1 MHMQASTWTSSRA
14 KAGGRAGTKRGSRRQ
29 AATGAHRTRPATP
42 RQAAR
47 TPGAID
53 GLLEAAAFAALG
65 DATRVALLACAAK
78 CGRACS
84 VSELA
89 GCCSVDL
96 SVVSRQLRTLERAGL
111 MTSERRGRAVLY
123 SVRYA
128 DIAGRLR
135 RLADELDACVMA
147 CGDGCCGEGCCGAG
161 GKECACG

>member
-1 MHMQASTWTSSRA
+1 MQSLKRAYSRA
-14 KAGGRAGTKRGSRRQ
+14 EAGGLAGGEAGPRRRSASGS
-29 AATGAHRTRPATP
+29 AAARPATP

-47 TPGAID
+47 TRGAID

-65 DATRVALLACAAK
+65 DRTRVALLACAAK

-111 MTSERRGRAVLY
+111 MTSQRRGREVRY

-128 DIAGRLR
+128 DISGMLR
-135 RLADELDACVMA
+135 RLADELDACGAA
-147 CGDGCCGEGCCGAG
+147 CGDGCRGAGCCGAS